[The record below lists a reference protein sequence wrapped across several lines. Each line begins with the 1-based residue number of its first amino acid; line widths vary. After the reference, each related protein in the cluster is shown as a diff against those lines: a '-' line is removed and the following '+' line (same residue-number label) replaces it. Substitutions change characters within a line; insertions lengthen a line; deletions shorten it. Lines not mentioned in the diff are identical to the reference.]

1 MLYIFLCMFQG
12 GVHIITTIRPPNV
25 TSSLYIMRPF
35 YSIYHILSN
44 VCTMTSETL
53 IHAIWIKPNYINVLG
68 LLYDFL
74 CAILKLFNAFFHLCS
89 LIYNE
94 WSSDQPINISKLILC
109 FLHFFLSV
117 KLYPLA
123 QLLATS
129 KKYYHTYL
137 DQ

>member
-12 GVHIITTIRPPNV
+12 GLHIITTIRPPNV
-25 TSSLYIMRPF
+25 TSSLCNETFLFYI
-35 YSIYHILSN
+35 SYHILSN

-53 IHAIWIKPNYINVLG
+53 IHAIWIKPNYINVFG
-68 LLYDFL
+68 L

-94 WSSDQPINISKLILC
+94 WSSDQPISISKLILC